1 MPKFSKTAIMTNLNT
16 IILVGTL
23 VLILALVNWQIFQK
37 EQHIRH
43 GELIYLELA
52 PVDPRSLMQGDY
64 MALRF
69 QMSND
74 IRSALKLRQEELAQE
89 ELLQEKLVQEERVQ
103 EEQIQTEQNLTEAE
117 STANSSANPNASSST
132 DEQAE
137 TDRQW
142 RKLPNSDG
150 YVVVSADSRNIA
162 TYKALYDGQELEAD
176 EMRLQYRVRDGRIK
190 FATNAFFFQEGHA
203 SVYEAAKYGEFRVNQ
218 QCEVLL
224 TNMFNAEL
232 NKLEPLIAAE
242 E

>member
-74 IRSALKLRQEELAQE
+74 IRSALKLRQEELRKE
-89 ELLQEKLVQEERVQ
+89 EQVQEERAQ
-103 EEQIQTEQNLTEAE
+103 EEQIQIEQNLTEAE
-117 STANSSANPNASSST
+117 SSANSNDNSSANLSTSSAT
-132 DEQAE
+132 NEQAE

-142 RKLPNSDG
+142 RKLPNRDG
-150 YVVVSADSRNIA
+150 YVVVSVDSRNIA
-162 TYKALYDGQELEAD
+162 TYQALYDGQELAAD

-218 QCEVLL
+218 QGEVLL
-224 TNMFNAEL
+224 TNMFDAEL

>member
-69 QMSND
+69 QMSNG
-74 IRSALKLRQEELAQE
+74 IRSVLKLRQEELRKE
-89 ELLQEKLVQEERVQ
+89 ELAQEERVQ
-103 EEQIQTEQNLTEAE
+103 EEQIQTEKNLTEAE
-117 STANSSANPNASSST
+117 STANSSTNPNASSST

-150 YVVVSADSRNIA
+150 YVVVSFDSRNIA
-162 TYKALYDGQELEAD
+162 TYKALYDGQELAAD

-218 QCEVLL
+218 QGEVLL
-224 TNMFNAEL
+224 TNMFDAEL
-232 NKLEPLIAAE
+232 NKLEPQIAAE